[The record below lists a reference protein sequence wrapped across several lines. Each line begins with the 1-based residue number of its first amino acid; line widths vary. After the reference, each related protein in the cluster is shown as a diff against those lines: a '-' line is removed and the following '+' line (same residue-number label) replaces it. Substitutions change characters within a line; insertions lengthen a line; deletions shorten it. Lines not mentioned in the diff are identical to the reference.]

1 MVLRNVVPRQGT
13 ETSISVMFKSNFSLR
28 NVVPR
33 QGTETFSCQGYRKL
47 SCPIE
52 KCSSPTG
59 DGNDEWSL
67 AMEDLAKLL
76 RNVVPRQ
83 GTETPRSYPH
93 IHT

>member
-13 ETSISVMFKSNFSLR
+13 ETILLESSEILPKTLR

-33 QGTETFSCQGYRKL
+33 QGTETLRFFCDSFRII
-47 SCPIE
+47 IE

-59 DGNDEWSL
+59 DGNNVEPHKQPAGL
-67 AMEDLAKLL
+67 LL

-83 GTETPRSYPH
+83 GTETPL
-93 IHT
+93 